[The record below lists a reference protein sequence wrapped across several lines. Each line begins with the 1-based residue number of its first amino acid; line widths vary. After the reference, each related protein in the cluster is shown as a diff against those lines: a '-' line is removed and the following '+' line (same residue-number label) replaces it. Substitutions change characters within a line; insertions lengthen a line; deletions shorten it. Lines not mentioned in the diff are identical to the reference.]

1 MNCSLLPVLFHTS
14 SFSILFLSL
23 LILLCFFC
31 QLCYVRRISK
41 LETWTGAG
49 KTHLQLLND
58 SCRVLGSL
66 TGMQKLSRS
75 AGQQRENLAWRQS
88 DILCRAFPVHLAF
101 CGLVCCSAHPA
112 HEHTDLYAS
121 FQEKIPAQTGRL
133 WALRS
138 KYQTGARVERIH
150 KHLWLRSHLNQGG
163 YI

>member
-14 SFSILFLSL
+14 SFSISFLSL

-49 KTHLQLLND
+49 KAHLQLVND

-66 TGMQKLSRS
+66 TGMWKLSSS
-75 AGQQRENLAWRQS
+75 AGQQREDFAWRPS

-101 CGLVCCSAHPA
+101 CGVVCCGAHPA
-112 HEHTDLYAS
+112 HEHAGLYAS
-121 FQEKIPAQTGRL
+121 FQEKIPAQTCRP
-133 WALRS
+133 WALWS
-138 KYQTGARVERIH
+138 KFQAEARGEPSH
-150 KHLWLRSHLNQGG
+150 KHLWLSSHLNHRS
-163 YI
+163 